1 MSKSQYIVA
10 SAGTGKTEALATQ
23 IENLII
29 NDKVDISQIA
39 LITFTNRATKEMRER
54 LRDKLYEKWENGCDI
69 RDQIDKI
76 NMAKISTIHIFCDE
90 IIREYGLLMGIS
102 PNYKITSFSYET
114 NAIID
119 DVIEENYN
127 SEICE
132 QIPTYRIKDLL
143 KSFYN
148 EVKDKGYVVN
158 SKYQR
163 KTNEFWDA
171 FREYFFKL
179 YSLIDSKV
187 EQAKREQNIL
197 TTNDLLHYASK
208 LIADKSVTEKVTQ
221 KIRYLFVDEC
231 QDINHEQMRLFATLM
246 DYITVVIVGDAKQ
259 SIYAFRG
266 SDKVAFETLIEKM
279 QTQGATKSVADI
291 NYRSNDALVEIFN
304 KIFESKFY
312 FKKTQLKFSN
322 IPLKSSE
329 RSAKEKSVFEFNFGT
344 PIDDI
349 IKKMAVKLENGENAC
364 YNEIAILCRTNRE
377 VGAVVNT
384 LKSKGINAEVYSS
397 KSIYKSKS
405 IIDLYKVLKYLITDS
420 EIEKHELFYT
430 DYYLASAKF
439 FKEKYLLEMAEG
451 LKFEIKKESLSYIIN
466 RLIEIS
472 RINEYYTIIGK
483 EQYEANLNRVKEIV
497 RDLSNQGMSTIEIVD
512 YLNIMIETQQTEQ
525 EPETVS
531 KSRIIVSTIHT
542 FKGLSADAVVLYGA
556 DKNLFRENGSP
567 YEFDEEKQ
575 EIYFN
580 KNVVIPNNTIIGDDV
595 GFKDISQQRLLEY
608 LEEELRLLYV
618 ACTRAREKLI
628 IHNSNS
634 ESRLKYIREMNKN
647 YISYSRWIKET
658 KL

>member
-69 RDQIDKI
+69 RDQLDKI

-148 EVKDKGYVVN
+148 EVKDKGYVVDC
-158 SKYQR
+158 KYQR
-163 KTNEFWDA
+163 KTNGFWDA

-208 LIADKSVTEKVTQ
+208 LIADKRVAEKVTQ

-279 QTQGATKSVADI
+279 QEQGATRNVSDV
-291 NYRSNDALVEIFN
+291 NYRSNDSLIEIFN

-312 FKKTQLKFSN
+312 FKKSQLKFSN
-322 IPLKSSE
+322 IPLKSSK

-344 PIDDI
+344 PIDEI
-349 IKKMAVKLENGENAC
+349 IKKVAVKLEYGENAC

-377 VGAVVNT
+377 VGSVVNT

-405 IIDLYKVLKYLITDS
+405 IIDLYKVLKYLITDG

-439 FKEKYLLEMAEG
+439 FNEKYLFEMAEG

-647 YISYSRWIKET
+647 YISYSRWIKEA

>member
-208 LIADKSVTEKVTQ
+208 IIADKRVAEKVTQ
-221 KIRYLFVDEC
+221 KIKYLFVDEC

-279 QTQGATKSVADI
+279 QEQGATRNVSDV
-291 NYRSNDALVEIFN
+291 NYRSNDSLIEIFN

-312 FKKTQLKFSN
+312 FKKSQLKFSN
-322 IPLKSSE
+322 IPLKSSK
-329 RSAKEKSVFEFNFGT
+329 RSAKEKSVFEFNFCT
-344 PIDDI
+344 PIDEI
-349 IKKMAVKLENGENAC
+349 IKKVAVKLEYGENAC

-377 VGAVVNT
+377 VGSVVNT

-405 IIDLYKVLKYLITDS
+405 IIDLYKVLKYLITDG

-647 YISYSRWIKET
+647 YISYSRWIKEA